1 MKFRVKGTIETKEG
15 TKKFSREIDAESSKL
30 ARHKLFSFF
39 GNVYRLTRRK
49 IQIIDVSKI

>member
-15 TKKFSREIDAESSKL
+15 TKKFSREIDAENPKL
-30 ARHKLFSFF
+30 AQHKLFSFF

-49 IQIIDVSKI
+49 IQIAEVSEI